1 MEDRTFSDAV
11 EPFRGALRLHCYRM
25 LGSAHDSEDLVQES
39 MLRAWRARESL
50 KDLSAVR
57 PWLYRIATNACLD
70 ELKRRPRRGLA
81 PELYPP
87 GDPSRPP
94 TPPVEEPV
102 FLEPMPDRWL
112 IEEESPAARYA
123 MKESVALAFVAAL
136 HVLSAVQRATLLLR
150 DVVGLSA
157 EETAEALELSVSAA
171 NSALF
176 RARSAIEEKLLG
188 RPAGS
193 FLPPPADPATVS
205 RYVEVFE
212 AADLEA
218 LIAMLHQEVRTM
230 MPPSP
235 TWIEGKAANI
245 VFYRRMLASVSAG
258 WYRHRAIGANG
269 QTAFGFYRP
278 TAPGAPHRLHA
289 IQLVE
294 FREGQIYAIDHFM
307 MPALVAMFGLP
318 EVWSDAPG

>member
-1 MEDRTFSDAV
+1 MEDRSFSEAI
-11 EPFRGALRLHCYRM
+11 EPMRGALRLHCYRM

-50 KDLSAVR
+50 KDISLVR

-81 PELYPP
+81 FELVPP
-87 GDPSRPP
+87 GDPARPP

-102 FLEPMPDRWL
+102 WLEPMPDPWL
-112 IEEESPAARYA
+112 AEAESPATRYTI
-123 MKESVALAFVAAL
+123 KESVALAFVAAL

-150 DVVGLSA
+150 DVVGMSA

-176 RARSAIEEKLLG
+176 RARSAIEEKLIG
-188 RPAGS
+188 RPTGS
-193 FLPPPADPATVS
+193 FLAAEVDPSTVS
-205 RYVEVFE
+205 EYVRVFE
-212 AADLEA
+212 EVDLEA
-218 LIAMLHQEVRTM
+218 LIAMLHEEVRTM
-230 MPPSP
+230 MPPSA
-235 TWIEGKAANI
+235 TWIDGKAANI
-245 VFYRRMLASVSAG
+245 VFYRRMLGSVSAG
-258 WYRHRAIGANG
+258 WYRHRLISANG

-278 TAPGAPHRLHA
+278 TAPGAPHVLHA

-294 FREGQIYAIDHFM
+294 FREGKIYAIDHFM
-307 MPALVAMFGLP
+307 MKEMFSVFGLP
-318 EVWSDAPG
+318 EVWT